1 MTPLQT
7 TSILLG
13 IIISVSTILSF
24 TALGV
29 RWLVKHYFNE
39 IRAELKPNGG
49 GSMKDQVNRLEA
61 RQDMSDSVSNETYLK
76 VEKLDRKLDDLYDKF
91 IDYLATNKDK

>member
-39 IRAELKPNGG
+39 IRAEFKPNGG

-61 RQDMSDSVSNETYLK
+61 RQNMSDSVSNETYLK

-91 IDYLATNKDK
+91 IDYLASNKDK

>member
-13 IIISVSTILSF
+13 IMISVSTILSF

-39 IRAELKPNGG
+39 IRAEFKPNGG

-61 RQDMSDSVSNETYLK
+61 RQNMSDSVSNETYLK

-91 IDYLATNKDK
+91 IDYLASNKDK

>member
-39 IRAELKPNGG
+39 IRAEFKPNGG

-61 RQDMSDSVSNETYLK
+61 RQNMSDSVSNETYLK

>member
-1 MTPLQT
+1 MTALET

-13 IIISVSTILSF
+13 IIISVSTILTV

-39 IRAELKPNGG
+39 IRDQFKPNGG
-49 GSMKDQVNRLEA
+49 GSLKDQVNRLET
-61 RQDMSDSVSNETYLK
+61 RQDMADSVSRETYLK
-76 VEKLDRKLDDLYDKF
+76 VEKLDRKLEDLYDKF
-91 IDYLATNKDK
+91 IEYLANNNK

>member
-24 TALGV
+24 AALGV

-39 IRAELKPNGG
+39 IKAEFKPNGG

-76 VEKLDRKLDDLYDKF
+76 VEKLDRKMDDLYDKF
-91 IDYLATNKDK
+91 IEYLAINKDK

>member
-61 RQDMSDSVSNETYLK
+61 RQNMSDSVSNETYLK

-91 IDYLATNKDK
+91 IDYLASNKDK